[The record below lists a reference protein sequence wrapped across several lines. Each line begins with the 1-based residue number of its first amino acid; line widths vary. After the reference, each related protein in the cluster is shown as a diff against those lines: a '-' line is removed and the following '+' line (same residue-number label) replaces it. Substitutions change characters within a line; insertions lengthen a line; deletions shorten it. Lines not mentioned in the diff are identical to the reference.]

1 VYVEIVERPRIIH
14 VSSDMLQVNLGHETP
29 ITQGWQDYGFLGL
42 GFCGFLQK
50 DSFGRTRSRSGFLG
64 FWRFWG
70 FGRLMSRGFSSPNTL
85 LYTLQ
90 AVALTVFGM
99 MTISAASERNFSTM
113 RFVHIML
120 RNSLGKERVEKLV
133 FIKTNAQSLESKTV
147 SDWIEDED
155 EDGFDKSAVNSSV
168 VDMIELE

>member
-1 VYVEIVERPRIIH
+1 
-14 VSSDMLQVNLGHETP
+14 
-29 ITQGWQDYGFLGL
+29 
-42 GFCGFLQK
+42 
-50 DSFGRTRSRSGFLG
+50 
-64 FWRFWG
+64 
-70 FGRLMSRGFSSPNTL
+70 MSRGFSSPNTL

-133 FIKTNAQSLESKTV
+133 FIKTNAPSLESKTV